1 MTEGTSAG
9 MRQEPDGA
17 VVLGLH
23 GGREVR
29 LRPLTVRE
37 NRELRG
43 ARYEIEDWAMAEIA
57 ERRELDKRASEDGAP
72 PELRQQVR
80 DRAREFLDEIEA
92 RNLGWLRRLVEVA
105 GDGAELPADDE
116 MPPWLASTVELAQ
129 LQALLI
135 SRPGESPGRQ

>member
-1 MTEGTSAG
+1 MTDGTTAG
-9 MRQEPDGA
+9 MRQEPDGT

-23 GGREVR
+23 GGREIR
-29 LRPLTVRE
+29 LRPLTVGE

-43 ARYEIEDWAMAEIA
+43 LRYEIEDWANGEIE
-57 ERRELDKRASEDGAP
+57 ERRKRAALLQAP
-72 PELRQQVR
+72 DTTFEARQEARGR
-80 DRAREFLDEIEA
+80 DRAFLDEIEQ

-105 GDGAELPADDE
+105 GEGADLPADDE

-135 SRPGESPGRQ
+135 ARPGELPGRQ